1 MALCETCGNEYE
13 KSFQVILA
21 GEKHNFDSFECARAH
36 LRPLPMPHREL
47 RPRDKRHHVLLY
59 ALRESRAGLI

>member
-36 LRPLPMPHREL
+36 LRPLPMPHRES
-47 RPRDKRHHVLLY
+47 RRRANGTMYCCMHCAEAARD
-59 ALRESRAGLI
+59 